1 MTRIHPSIAS
11 HWLYILP
18 SSRLVRQ
25 KVRRFHPDKQKIN
38 RDEVDKLLE
47 AGFIREVEYPDWL
60 ANVVVVPKKEGKWRV
75 CIDYTNLNNACPKD
89 NAFSGYHQIPMASA
103 DEEKTTFIMP
113 HGLYC
118 YKVMPFGLKNVGATY
133 QRLMTKNFRLL
144 VGRIVEVYIDDIMV
158 KSKTRE
164 DHARHLQ
171 EVFHLLRRYDMK
183 LNPSKCAFGVSA
195 GKFLGFMLRQSWK
208 PPHTLRNKKE
218 LQRLTGKLVA
228 LGRFIARFTDKLR
241 PFFLVLGKAST
252 TRWTDN
258 CQSAFENIKH
268 YLTQPPILSNPQPGE
283 KLYMYLAVSDWAAS
297 AVLFRCPMHKEQKHV
312 YYVSRAMVDAETRY
326 SKIEQTAIELSEC
339 GIEYQPRLSMKGQV
353 MVDFVVESPLQPAK
367 LHEGYY
373 WPTMKKDAAAYVKKC
388 DKCQR
393 HAPVPHMPFE
403 TLKLISSPWPF
414 AQWRMD
420 IVGPLPIATAQKKSL
435 LVATDYFTIIAD
447 NGPHVNNSVFQN
459 FCSELKIQ
467 NLYSIPRYSQSNGQA
482 EASNKTLLTAL
493 NKRLENTPFALA
505 YGLDAVIPTKIGL
518 PMIRTVVRGQSDE
531 SMKLGKNLDCVNE
544 VREIFEIVI
553 LVLRKVFENTVV
565 KGAGKFQEN
574 WEDPYIISK
583 ASERGV

>member
-1 MTRIHPSIAS
+1 MLSF
-11 HWLYILP
+11 L
-18 SSRLVRQ
+18 
-25 KVRRFHPDKQKIN
+25 D
-38 RDEVDKLLE
+38 
-47 AGFIREVEYPDWL
+47 
-60 ANVVVVPKKEGKWRV
+60 
-75 CIDYTNLNNACPKD
+75 
-89 NAFSGYHQIPMASA
+89 AFSGYHQIPMASA

-183 LNPSKCAFGVSA
+183 LNPSKCAFGE
-195 GKFLGFMLRQSWK
+195 Q
-208 PPHTLRNKKE
+208 KE

-326 SKIEQTAIELSEC
+326 SKIEQTVLALRS
-339 GIEYQPRLSMKGQV
+339 
-353 MVDFVVESPLQPAK
+353 
-367 LHEGYY
+367 
-373 WPTMKKDAAAYVKKC
+373 AA
-388 DKCQR
+388 
-393 HAPVPHMPFE
+393 
-403 TLKLISSPWPF
+403 
-414 AQWRMD
+414 
-420 IVGPLPIATAQKKSL
+420 
-435 LVATDYFTIIAD
+435 
-447 NGPHVNNSVFQN
+447 
-459 FCSELKIQ
+459 
-467 NLYSIPRYSQSNGQA
+467 
-482 EASNKTLLTAL
+482 
-493 NKRLENTPFALA
+493 
-505 YGLDAVIPTKIGL
+505 
-518 PMIRTVVRGQSDE
+518 
-531 SMKLGKNLDCVNE
+531 
-544 VREIFEIVI
+544 
-553 LVLRKVFENTVV
+553 
-565 KGAGKFQEN
+565 
-574 WEDPYIISK
+574 
-583 ASERGV
+583 